1 MRNTVRFP
9 SNAVPEAGRCVQRG
23 LPGAGGREVQPVSSE
38 GRVSAWKEE
47 KNLKIDGAEGCPTM

>member
-38 GRVSAWKEE
+38 GRVSAWKED
-47 KNLKIDGAEGCPTM
+47 KI